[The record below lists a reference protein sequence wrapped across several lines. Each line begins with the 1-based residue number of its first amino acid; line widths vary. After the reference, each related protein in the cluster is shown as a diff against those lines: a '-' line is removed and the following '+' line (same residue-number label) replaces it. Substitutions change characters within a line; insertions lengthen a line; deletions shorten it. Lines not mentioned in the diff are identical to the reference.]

1 MKIIATALARIL
13 LMSLAFAGLATNATA
28 ETRTAL
34 HRGNVAE
41 PDTLDPHKMTTLYEG
56 YIARDIYTALV
67 ARNNKGILGPGTAE
81 TWDISEDGLVYTFH
95 LRENLKWSDGHDL
108 TAGDVVAGFQRLLD
122 PKTASQSASLVY
134 MVKNAEEVATGQMP
148 VDQLAVRAIDPQTV
162 EVILNHPAP
171 QFLGIIAGG
180 RGAPLPRHAY
190 EQHGDEW
197 VYQRNFVG
205 NGAFKLAEWQ
215 PNDYIRVVKN
225 PYFYDADKVK
235 LEEVYYYPTAD
246 YNAAIKRYRAGELD
260 WNAQIPTQQ
269 MALLEKIAPD
279 DIYISKALSIT
290 YIWVNNQAEPFNDPR
305 VRAAL
310 AMAID
315 RKTITDKIMKMGETP
330 AYSMVPPFVT
340 DYTGPQFDF
349 KDMPMDARRVR
360 ARELLAEAG
369 FGPGNELEFEYR
381 IRATAD
387 GKRHAAA
394 IQSFWKAVGVKA
406 NILATDIKTHYADL
420 SEHNFAVADAGWSA
434 LDDPED
440 FLYLALTSSGAQNS
454 GNYSNPEYDRL
465 MEEAQQIANIED
477 RFAKMAE
484 AEGILLADYG
494 IIPLYYATDRHL
506 VAPQVK
512 GFHANVI
519 DVHPSQYI
527 WIEE

>member
-1 MKIIATALARIL
+1 MTAFIR
-13 LMSLAFAGLATNATA
+13 SGAGLLALILTLIGLSLPAMG
-28 ETRTAL
+28 EGRTAL

-41 PDTLDPHKMTTLYEG
+41 PDTLDPHKLTTLYEG
-56 YIARDIYTALV
+56 YISRDIYTPLV
-67 ARNNKGILGPGTAE
+67 ARDNKGIMGPGIAE
-81 TWDISEDGLVYTFH
+81 SWDISEDGLVYTFH
-95 LRENLKWSDGHDL
+95 LRDNLKWSDGHDL
-108 TAGDVVAGFQRLLD
+108 TADDVVAGFQRLLN
-122 PKTASQSASLVY
+122 PTTASQSASLVY
-134 MVKNAEEVATGQMP
+134 MIKNAEEVATGHMP
-148 VDQLAVRAIDPQTV
+148 VDQLAIRALDPQTV
-162 EVILNHPAP
+162 EITLNHPAP

-190 EQHGDEW
+190 AEHGDEW
-197 VYQRNFVG
+197 VYQQNFVG
-205 NGAFKLAEWQ
+205 NGAFLLAEWQ
-215 PNDYIRVVKN
+215 PNNYIRAVKN

-235 LEEVYYYPTAD
+235 LEEVYYYPTED

-269 MALLEKIAPD
+269 MALLEKVAPD

-290 YIWVNNQAEPFNDPR
+290 YIWVNNQAKPFDDPR

-310 AMAID
+310 AMSID
-315 RKTITDKIMKMGETP
+315 RKIITDKIMKMGETP

-340 DYTGPQFDF
+340 DYSGPQFDF
-349 KDMPMDARRVR
+349 KDMSMDERRTR
-360 ARELLAEAG
+360 ARELLSDAG
-369 FGPGNELEFEYR
+369 FGPDNPLEFEYR

-394 IQSFWKAVGVKA
+394 IQNFWKGVGIKA

-420 SEHNFAVADAGWSA
+420 SEHNFSVADAGWSA

-454 GNYSNPEYDRL
+454 GNYSNPDYDRL
-465 MEEAQQIANIED
+465 MAEAQQIADIKA

-484 AEGILLADYG
+484 AEAILLGEYG

-506 VAPQVK
+506 VAPHVK
-512 GFHANVI
+512 GFYGNVV